1 MTEQRENILTDV
13 YSDWLTNGVFKQ
25 LEAYDVPWKEDVSG
39 EILDL
44 DYFGNHS
51 GAKLVSPLVHK
62 LLTENGLS
70 IANQAKLAA
79 LIFYKYGHAWTRA
92 WDALMKTDYDPLENY
107 HKVEERDPNL
117 TDMRIDNLEYK
128 RTANLTD
135 TRLPNLTET
144 VTDKQRK
151 EEFTPREEYKE
162 VTKSKNHQ
170 TTNNSLYGFNSADPV
185 PSDKSDTSG
194 KMEDNEDEKIIT
206 NRGKDTR
213 EFNGSQDKTT
223 KGSDVNKK
231 TGDDTYNTTGSQTYV
246 HYGKDKTTTSGNIG
260 VTTNQ
265 QMLESEMELRFKWN
279 FFESIFKDVDNI
291 LTVNIYG
298 RPLDYFIY
306 D

>member
-1 MTEQRENILTDV
+1 MIEQRENILTDV
-13 YSDWLTNGVFKQ
+13 YPDWLTNGVFKQ
-25 LEAYDVPWKEDVSG
+25 LEAYDVPWKTYISG
-39 EILDL
+39 EVLDL

-51 GAKLVSPLVHK
+51 GSKLVSPLVHK

-79 LIFYKYGHAWTRA
+79 LIFYKYNQAWARA
-92 WDALMKTDYDPLENY
+92 WGAITTVYDPLENY

-144 VTDKQRK
+144 VEDKNRK
-151 EEFTPREEYKE
+151 ETFEPRQEDKE

-170 TTNNSLYGFNSADPV
+170 TTNNSLYGFNSNNPV

-194 KMEDNEDEKIIT
+194 QNADNESETKIT
-206 NRGKDTR
+206 HTGKDTK
-213 EFNGSQDKTT
+213 EFSGQQINTT

-231 TGDDTYNTTGSQTYV
+231 TGDDTYKTIGSQTYV